1 MSTSHAPSNVP
12 NAPPAPPT
20 PPAKRK
26 YRELTQALAAA
37 QPVKKKLKSKR
48 SPPASKTAIEQLISA
63 GKYFPRAISPF
74 MDISLVFHDGAE
86 THWKPPP
93 SSDAPAAN
101 EDTADKSELEQ
112 QAIHTAAFDLMMSS
126 SPGLLEVVQQF
137 YLSGDL
143 DEWHRLVKA
152 ARDAATDARTADTN
166 SLKHRTE
173 YVVPDSSIHSLYPTI
188 DRDISKSDRGTTHPM
203 LRHYIVG
210 WKYQLKLGPFP
221 AFPTPPSPDGV
232 SPLPDAA
239 PVEASAAEKK
249 MLKAI
254 LDGKKPLLAKQYP
267 SCFWAEGSYD
277 ASDPKRG
284 FLRSPFLLR
293 VTRHIWTAP
302 GSVRN
307 GIKKG
312 KLPPHCNARI
322 LGVRRIVP
330 EMIGYSCAQG
340 RTMLSTS
347 EWSPTDGSYEYGEMF
362 DAVVR
367 LFKKDPTN
375 PWAVDTLEWYQRH
388 VFSGDQDATE
398 GPSDPAD
405 SDEDADDD
413 MEMSIFSTSA
423 TSSSPASAMA
433 SSPNGATST
442 STTSSSPDNASATA
456 SSPA

>member
-12 NAPPAPPT
+12 NAPNVTNASPAPPT

-37 QPVKKKLKSKR
+37 QPVKKKLKSKH

-74 MDISLVFHDGAE
+74 MDISLVFHDSAE

-173 YVVPDSSIHSLYPTI
+173 
-188 DRDISKSDRGTTHPM
+188 G
-203 LRHYIVG
+203 
-210 WKYQLKLGPFP
+210 KYRLKQGPFP
-221 AFPTPPSPDGV
+221 AFPTPPSPDGAA
-232 SPLPDAA
+232 PLPDAA
-239 PVEASAAEKK
+239 PAEASATEIK

-347 EWSPTDGSYEYGEMF
+347 EWTPTDGSYEYGEMF

-367 LFKKDPTN
+367 LFKKDPTK
-375 PWAVDTLEWYQRH
+375 PWAVDTLEWLRRH

-405 SDEDADDD
+405 SDDDADDD

-423 TSSSPASAMA
+423 TSSSPASATA

-442 STTSSSPDNASATA
+442 SATSSSPDNASATA
-456 SSPA
+456 SSPNGTA